1 MGERTKAIIRLIT
14 VIVLFVN
21 GFLAM
26 MGKSP
31 ISNDEAYAYVSEIVT
46 VLCTAW
52 AWWKNNNIT
61 EAAQQAQML
70 MERLK
75 REKKNNG

>member
-1 MGERTKAIIRLIT
+1 
-14 VIVLFVN
+14 
-21 GFLAM
+21 M

-31 ISNDEAYAYVSEIVT
+31 ISNDEAYAYVSELVT

-61 EAAQQAQML
+61 EASQQAQRL
-70 MERLK
+70 LERIK
-75 REKKNNG
+75 RENK

>member
-1 MGERTKAIIRLIT
+1 MSERTKAIIRLVT
-14 VIVLFVN
+14 VLILFVN
-21 GFLAM
+21 GFLSM
-26 MGKSP
+26 IGKSP

-61 EAAQQAQML
+61 EASQKAQ
-70 MERLK
+70 RLLDQI
-75 REKKNNG
+75 KKENK